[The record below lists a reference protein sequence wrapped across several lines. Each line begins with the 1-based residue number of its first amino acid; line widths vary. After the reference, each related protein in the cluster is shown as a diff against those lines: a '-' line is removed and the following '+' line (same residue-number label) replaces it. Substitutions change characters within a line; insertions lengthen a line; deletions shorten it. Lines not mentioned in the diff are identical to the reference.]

1 MNFWDQFW
9 PQFWGGLASGATLAL
24 FTGIIT
30 FVIRKRIFRAIERHL
45 GMVKDTQ
52 PRDQSEL

>member
-24 FTGIIT
+24 VTGLIT
-30 FVIRKRIFRAIERHL
+30 FIARKRIFRALERSFGIAKETSADHSR
-45 GMVKDTQ
+45 K
-52 PRDQSEL
+52 